1 MIRILLADDHDI
13 VRQGLLSLL
22 NSQADMY
29 VVGETRYGQQVM
41 GLAQK
46 LDPDVVVLDL
56 SMPDLPG
63 LELIRQV
70 RETLPLMK
78 IIVYSMHSESPY
90 MVRSLLAGASGY
102 ITKDVAPTELVRAIR
117 SAIAGGYSIA
127 GGNIDQETIVE
138 ELRRDATEAEP
149 DQLTPRQREVTIH
162 WALGHSTID
171 TAQAMQ
177 VQPRTVEKHRE
188 NIRKR
193 LGVRTRSTVLQY
205 ALKQGLVVISPEDG
219 LPRPN

>member
-1 MIRILLADDHDI
+1 MIKVFLADDHDI
-13 VRQGLLSLL
+13 VRQGLILLL
-22 NSQADMY
+22 NSEVDMY
-29 VVGETRYGQQVM
+29 VVGETRYGQEVM
-41 GLAQK
+41 GLARK
-46 LDPDVVVLDL
+46 LRPDILVLDL

-70 RETLPLMK
+70 RETLPLTK

-90 MVRSLLAGASGY
+90 VVRALQAGASGY
-102 ITKDVAPTELVRAIR
+102 VTKDVTPTELVRAIR
-117 SAIAGGYSIA
+117 AAIAGEQIIA
-127 GGNIDQETIVE
+127 GGNIEQEIIIE
-138 ELRRDATEAEP
+138 ELRRGKAQTGTS
-149 DQLTPRQREVTIH
+149 QLTPRQREVTIH
-162 WALGHSTID
+162 WALGHSAID
-171 TAQAMQ
+171 TAQAIQ

-188 NIRKR
+188 NIRNR

>member
-29 VVGETRYGQQVM
+29 VVGETRYGRQVM

-46 LDPDVVVLDL
+46 LGPDIVVLDL

-70 RETLPLMK
+70 RETLPLIK
-78 IIVYSMHSESPY
+78 IIVYSMHSESPR

-102 ITKDVAPTELVRAIR
+102 VTKDVAPTELVRAIR
-117 SAIAGGYSIA
+117 SAIAGKQTIA
-127 GGNIDQETIVE
+127 GGNIDQEVIVD
-138 ELRRDATEAEP
+138 ELRRGEAETGTGH
-149 DQLTPRQREVTIH
+149 LTPRQREVTIH
-162 WALGHSTID
+162 WALGHSAAE

-193 LGVRTRSTVLQY
+193 LSVRTRSTVLQY
-205 ALKQGLVVISPEDG
+205 ALKQGLVMISPEDG